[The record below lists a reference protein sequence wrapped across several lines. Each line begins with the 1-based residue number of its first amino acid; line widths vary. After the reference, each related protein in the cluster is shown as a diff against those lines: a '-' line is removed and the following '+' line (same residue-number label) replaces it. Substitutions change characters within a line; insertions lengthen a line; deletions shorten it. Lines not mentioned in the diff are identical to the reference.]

1 MPNRYLRSSYIE
13 SEAVN
18 SIPLEAE
25 VFWTHLLVTVD
36 DFGRYDASTKILRPK
51 LFPLRLDQVSEQD
64 IKEWL
69 VLCDAAGLIK
79 TYVVAGKPYLQMQK
93 WEQGRA
99 SFSKFPQPPTSA
111 DGCEQMFTAAN
122 KCLPPHL
129 SPTPTPTPIPTTT
142 NEYIYTHS
150 AGFEESEAHHQ
161 KQDSGSL
168 ELGRVKVAS
177 PTLSEVKAAAEMSGC
192 PISEAE
198 KFWHHFESS
207 GWVDKNGRAIVKWQS
222 KLAVWVSNGRSMQAE
237 AAFRSKPERA
247 AKRPEQNQIQEN
259 IKVRTL

>member
-64 IKEWL
+64 IKEWI

-129 SPTPTPTPIPTTT
+129 SPTPTPTPTPNNNID
-142 NEYIYTHS
+142 I
-150 AGFEESEAHHQ
+150 
-161 KQDSGSL
+161 GSV
-168 ELGRVKVAS
+168 ELGEGLLDTPVLRRKVVKVEP
-177 PTLSEVKAAAEMSGC
+177 PTLDAVLVRAAEIGC
-192 PISEAE
+192 PAIEAT
-198 KFWHHFESS
+198 KFFWHFDSS
-207 GWVDKNGRAIVKWQS
+207 NWTDRNGLKIVRWKS
-222 KLAVWVSNGRSMQAE
+222 KLNYWLANVGSRSSPKTGR
-237 AAFRSKPERA
+237 
-247 AKRPEQNQIQEN
+247 RPEQNQIQEEL
-259 IKVRTL
+259 KVRSL